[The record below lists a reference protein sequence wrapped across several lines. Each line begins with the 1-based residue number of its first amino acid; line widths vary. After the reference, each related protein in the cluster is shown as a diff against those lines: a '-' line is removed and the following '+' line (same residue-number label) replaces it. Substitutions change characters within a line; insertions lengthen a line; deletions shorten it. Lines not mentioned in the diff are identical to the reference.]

1 MKSFEI
7 ILSDFT
13 DVVVVHVEIMHLGK
27 APKRTLVTPRCLN
40 QRNLVVGNVTAKQTK
55 QLTTV
60 SKDNQFVVSCQLT
73 AFGARYSHLGP
84 EYVSDCCLSVLCKN
98 RYGSL
103 KLNRKHTEVTTSN
116 FHYGNLQ
123 ALYCRAQFAEIAG
136 KALQACTVKPQE
148 L

>member
-60 SKDNQFVVSCQLT
+60 SKDNQFVVSFQLT

-84 EYVSDCCLSVLCKN
+84 EYVSDCFLSVLCKN

-103 KLNRKHTEVTTSN
+103 KLNREHTDVITSSN
-116 FHYGNLQ
+116 FHLQ
-123 ALYCRAQFAEIAG
+123 LTG
-136 KALQACTVKPQE
+136 SL